1 MKRQESCEEEERD
14 EKHVQNVVLGTNTN
28 MGFQFGHLSL
38 WIKLMELPL
47 TVMLCDALTFVK
59 YLGLLLLICLKNVQ
73 DIDFVFE
80 M

>member
-14 EKHVQNVVLGTNTN
+14 DKHVQKVVLGTNTN

-47 TVMLCDALTFVK
+47 TMMLCDALTFVK
-59 YLGLLLLICLKNVQ
+59 YLGLLLICLKKCWN
-73 DIDFVFE
+73 IDFVFE